1 MNIMRLLVHGGILAL
16 FGIAAV
22 VAMTFLFSAQIRF
35 DQAAEL
41 QIRGHATPR
50 AASMI
55 VTAAHGLFSN
65 TGETRASP
73 GDNLSSRG
81 EDEVLREATASLKPL
96 VYRLDH
102 PLSDPLESRAQAADR
117 SPTRTTSVSEPI
129 EAGPPPKADSR
140 FTSVRVTRPGAEP
153 TVYRVP
159 RERATTDGSFLKS
172 APFE

>member
-1 MNIMRLLVHGGILAL
+1 MSLVRLLVRGGILAL

-55 VTAAHGLFSN
+55 VTAAHGLVSD

-73 GDNLSSRG
+73 GDNLSLRG
-81 EDEVLREATASLKPL
+81 EEEVSRDETASLKPL
-96 VYRLDH
+96 VYRLDQ
-102 PLSDPLESRAQAADR
+102 PLSDPLESRAQAVDR
-117 SPTRTTSVSEPI
+117 SPTQPTI

-140 FTSVRVTRPGAEP
+140 FTSVRVTRRGAEP

-159 RERATTDGSFLKS
+159 RER
-172 APFE
+172 